1 MSNTDEA
8 RRTYEVSGMTCEH
21 CTAAVRESVSAIPG
35 ARDVTVDLASG
46 LLTISGEDFDD
57 GAICTA
63 VEHAGYA
70 LVHSTTTST

>member
-1 MSNTDEA
+1 MSKMDEA

-21 CTAAVRESVSAIPG
+21 CTAAVRESVSVIPG

-46 LLTISGEDFDD
+46 LLTISGEGFDD
-57 GAICTA
+57 GAVGTA

-70 LVHSTTTST
+70 VVHSTTTRT